1 MAQQYSLQLKVKTM
15 TVREATG
22 VIVNQSSHVAN
33 FLSDITNAAQEMMF
47 VITLN
52 TKNNIIDKHLV
63 SMGTLSESL
72 VHPREIFRPA
82 ISDSAK
88 SIILAHN
95 HPSGDITPSTQ
106 DNQITQRIKAAGELL
121 GISLLDHII
130 IGNESYYSYL
140 DENNL

>member
-1 MAQQYSLQLKVKTM
+1 MTQQYSVQLKVKTM

-22 VIVNQSSHVAN
+22 VMVSQSNHVAN
-33 FLSDITNAAQEMMF
+33 FLSDIANAAQEMMF

-121 GISLLDHII
+121 GVDLLDHII
-130 IGNESYYSYL
+130 IGNKSYYSYA
-140 DENNL
+140 DERTL